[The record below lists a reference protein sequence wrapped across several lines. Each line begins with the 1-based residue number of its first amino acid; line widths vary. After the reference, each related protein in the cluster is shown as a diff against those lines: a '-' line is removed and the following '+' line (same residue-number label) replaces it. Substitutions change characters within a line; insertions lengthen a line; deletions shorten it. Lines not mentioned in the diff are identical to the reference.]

1 MAAYRIAVAPAAQR
15 QLAALDPPALRRVAH
30 RIEAL
35 ATAPRPPGAEMLAG
49 GEGEL
54 RLRVGDWRV
63 MYRVQDDEPLIL
75 VIKIGHR
82 SDVYRAR

>member
-1 MAAYRIAVAPAAQR
+1 MATYRIVATPAAQR
-15 QLAALDPPALRRVAH
+15 QLAALDPPTRRRVAH

-35 ATAPRPPGAEMLAG
+35 ATAPRPPGDEALAG

-54 RLRVGDWRV
+54 RLRIGDWRV
-63 MYRVQDDEPLIL
+63 IYRVQNDQLLIL

-82 SDVYRAR
+82 GDVYRAR

>member
-1 MAAYRIAVAPAAQR
+1 MATYRIAVTPAAQR
-15 QLAALDPPALRRVAH
+15 QLAGLDPPTRRRVAN

-63 MYRVQDDEPLIL
+63 IYRVQDHKLLIL

-82 SDVYRAR
+82 SDV

>member
-1 MAAYRIAVAPAAQR
+1 VAAYQIAFTPAAQR
-15 QLAALDPPALRRVAH
+15 DLTALDPPTRRRVAH

-35 ATAPRPPGAEMLAG
+35 ATAPRPPGAETLAG

-54 RLRVGDWRV
+54 RIRVGDWRV
-63 MYRVQDDEPLIL
+63 IYRVRDDELLIL

>member
-1 MAAYRIAVAPAAQR
+1 MATYRVFFTPAAQR
-15 QLAALDPPALRRVAH
+15 QLAALDPPTRRRLAH

-35 ATAPRPPGAEMLAG
+35 STNPRPPGAEMLKG

-54 RLRVGDWRV
+54 RIRVGDRRV
-63 MYRVQDDEPLIL
+63 IYAVKDDMLLIL

>member
-1 MAAYRIAVAPAAQR
+1 
-15 QLAALDPPALRRVAH
+15 
-30 RIEAL
+30 
-35 ATAPRPPGAEMLAG
+35 MLAG

-54 RLRVGDWRV
+54 RIRVGDWRV
-63 MYRVQDDEPLIL
+63 IYRVRDDELLIL

>member
-1 MAAYRIAVAPAAQR
+1 MATYRIAVTPAAQR
-15 QLAALDPPALRRVAH
+15 QLTALDPPTRRRVAH

-35 ATAPRPPGAEMLAG
+35 ATAPRPRGAETLAG

-63 MYRVQDDEPLIL
+63 IYRVQDDELLIL

>member
-1 MAAYRIAVAPAAQR
+1 MATYRIAVTPAAQQ
-15 QLAALDPPALRRVAH
+15 QLAGLDPPTRRRVAN

-35 ATAPRPPGAEMLAG
+35 ATVPRPPGAEMLAG

-54 RLRVGDWRV
+54 RFRVGDWRV
-63 MYRVQDDEPLIL
+63 IYRVQDDKLLIL
-75 VIKIGHR
+75 VIKIGRR